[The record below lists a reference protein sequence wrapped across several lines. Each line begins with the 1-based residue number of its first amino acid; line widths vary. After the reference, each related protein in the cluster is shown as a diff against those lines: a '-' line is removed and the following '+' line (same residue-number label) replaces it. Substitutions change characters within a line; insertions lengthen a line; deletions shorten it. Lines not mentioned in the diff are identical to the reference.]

1 MSVIGYFNLYTFTM
15 AFHTCQIDQLNP
27 NSCIGEISA
36 AKCDDMLIVS
46 RQLPVAMLMV
56 VDAMFLQ

>member
-1 MSVIGYFNLYTFTM
+1 M

-46 RQLPVAMLMV
+46 RQLPVAMMLMV